1 MVIENKIEKR
11 DTRDN
16 FLGIKDAGVLDL
28 NCDQP
33 LGSQVYNYLR
43 ELLRTEVLKP
53 GSSIQTGTLAKQLG
67 VSKTPLRDALI
78 QLQAEGFLRI
88 RPQRGVIINT
98 LGEKEL
104 EELTQVLGGL
114 ESKAMMLAFPSIS
127 SANIAEMRRINEQL
141 FQLLPDGQ
149 ERYKD
154 YNKLN
159 IAFHDVFLDACTNEF
174 MVKQIRNLKE
184 RMYHF
189 PDRDYGDAWR
199 KLNAEEHDKIIAYIE
214 EGDDQ
219 MAADFLRDIHWTFDL
234 RKPQLKAR
242 R

>member
-1 MVIENKIEKR
+1 MV
-11 DTRDN
+11 TDN
-16 FLGIKDAGVLDL
+16 QMRERRNNASFLDLKNTGVLDL
-28 NCDQP
+28 DGDQP

-43 ELLRTEVLKP
+43 ELLRTEKLKP
-53 GSSIQTGTLAKQLG
+53 GTCIQTGTLAKQLG

-78 QLQAEGFLRI
+78 QLQAEGFLKI

-104 EELTQVLGGL
+104 TELTQVLGGL
-114 ESKAMMLAFPSIS
+114 ESKAMMLAFPRITK
-127 SANIAEMRRINEQL
+127 AKIAEMRRINERL
-141 FQLLPDGQ
+141 FQLLPHGKDK
-149 ERYKD
+149 YKE

-159 IAFHDVFLDACTNEF
+159 IAFHDVFLDVCSNEF
-174 MVKQIRNLKE
+174 MVNQIRNLKE

-189 PDRDYGDAWR
+189 PDRDYGDVWR
-199 KLNAEEHDKIIAYIE
+199 NLNVKEHEKIIAYIE

-234 RKPQLKAR
+234 RKPTLKIR
-242 R
+242 K